1 MLEDRRG
8 SRVFE
13 RGDPA
18 IYCPPRLVPSNG
30 HRIAFD
36 ASASFRL
43 SLCACMC
50 VVAVMLC
57 SGAGGCMCEL
67 GGAISR
73 WPLPL
78 ALQLYMLRLSI
89 VTISVAKRLR
99 VVIFGPSLVVKKLLT
114 AAVLASA
121 AGLEGAVLHERRVST
136 E

>member
-1 MLEDRRG
+1 
-8 SRVFE
+8 
-13 RGDPA
+13 
-18 IYCPPRLVPSNG
+18 
-30 HRIAFD
+30 
-36 ASASFRL
+36 
-43 SLCACMC
+43 
-50 VVAVMLC
+50 
-57 SGAGGCMCEL
+57 MCEL